1 MQGRSCLWCSERFQ
15 TFTYCRALCIY
26 VHVKG
31 QRWSFYH
38 LGWTQLNWNV
48 TAVVPSNLKA
58 LECCKPPAKQVKI
71 NSLTVQIYM
80 ITNNIFYIMLVEFLS
95 TSRHRQLLELIGVE
109 KLAVQP
115 WSREAGCSWQT
126 MEGIS
131 QPDMWLIDVSLFRP
145 LERYKGILQRKW
157 GDITVW

>member
-1 MQGRSCLWCSERFQ
+1 MHIYMQGRGCLSCSERFQ
-15 TFTYCRALCIY
+15 TFTYCRALCTY

-58 LECCKPPAKQVKI
+58 LECCKPVDSPAKQIKI

-80 ITNNIFYIMLVEFLS
+80 ITDNIFYIMLVEFLS

-115 WSREAGCSWQT
+115 WSREAGCS
-126 MEGIS
+126 
-131 QPDMWLIDVSLFRP
+131 
-145 LERYKGILQRKW
+145 
-157 GDITVW
+157 